1 MKINTFQNMG
11 DGDRVIRFV
20 AGALLIGFTMG
31 AAVEKLGWL
40 SVLPLVAIPV
50 IMTAILNWDPLYGLF
65 NISTVKENRIK
76 TLGFM
81 ASNVGR
87 MDTVVRYVVGIA
99 LLLLT
104 LAFAPTPIGTIAL
117 VPLAAAV
124 LILTGIV
131 GWDPLYSLFKLN
143 TLEQMENLPKA
154 VVIKADFNAARESED
169 VKTPLELEPG
179 KPEKAA

>member
-117 VPLAAAV
+117 V
-124 LILTGIV
+124 
-131 GWDPLYSLFKLN
+131 
-143 TLEQMENLPKA
+143 
-154 VVIKADFNAARESED
+154 
-169 VKTPLELEPG
+169 
-179 KPEKAA
+179 